1 MTTKLQQQQTF
12 YVSDALGYY
21 DDFENSIKSIKV
33 TSEEDY
39 FEITLEGYNSTFV
52 SFYMDTTNYDK
63 LVITNNLYGYTQQST
78 LEDGIYYSGRGY
90 VSNLSNYRFMELFKF
105 YTFEEAFDIIKN
117 AYGTDKAW

>member
-21 DDFENSIKSIKV
+21 DEFENSIKDITV

-39 FEITLEGYNSTFV
+39 FEIILEGYNSNFV

-63 LVITNNLYGYTQQST
+63 LVITTNLYGYTQQST

-90 VSNLSNYRFMELFKF
+90 VSNYRFMELFKF

-117 AYGTDKAW
+117 AYGTDKA